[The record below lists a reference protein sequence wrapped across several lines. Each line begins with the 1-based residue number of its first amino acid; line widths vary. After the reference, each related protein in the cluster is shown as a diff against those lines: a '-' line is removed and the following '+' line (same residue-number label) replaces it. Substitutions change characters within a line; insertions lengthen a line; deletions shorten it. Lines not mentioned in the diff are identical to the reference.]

1 MTPGRPPR
9 RIHVEHTL
17 DPKLLRWVP
26 HHPRLDAAPPGTR
39 RVPEHSAIGSLVSD
53 GSIDHLAVRD
63 GNVLVAAHD
72 PDGWTRLAPMVQAAL
87 LDELDELDA
96 LDAASPHWLLR
107 ADETADRLPSIA
119 EVQQTVDR
127 AAGAVTAG
135 HGGAMT
141 VVAVEGDTVR
151 LRGDGACTGCRQSDE
166 TIVGIISPA
175 LRAAYPE
182 IAEVILDADARQ
194 PAQQPAQQP
203 VERSSLPTAGR
214 VSWRARRRQ
223 GQRGSCH

>member
-1 MTPGRPPR
+1 
-9 RIHVEHTL
+9 
-17 DPKLLRWVP
+17 
-26 HHPRLDAAPPGTR
+26 
-39 RVPEHSAIGSLVSD
+39 VPEDSAIGSLVSD

-72 PDGWTRLAPMVQAAL
+72 PDGWTRLAPRFQAAL
-87 LDELDELDA
+87 LDELDA
-96 LDAASPHWLLR
+96 LDAATPHWLLR

-127 AAGAVTAG
+127 AAGAVMAG

-141 VVAVEGDTVR
+141 VVTVEGNTVR

-182 IAEVILDADARQ
+182 IAEVILDADARH
-194 PAQQPAQQP
+194 PAQLQG
-203 VERSSLPTAGR
+203 ERSSLPTADR
-214 VSWRARRRQ
+214 VSWRSRRRH